1 VSGVEYGDSDYKS
14 PFPREWGRPPGDAYS
29 EERSRWVKSK
39 VQQHVAGSPAR
50 QLRQRQIQMLNQL
63 RLEQV
68 ERLRREAP

>member
-1 VSGVEYGDSDYKS
+1 VSGVEYGDSGWKS
-14 PFPREWGRPPGDAYS
+14 PFPKEWGLPPGDAYS

-39 VQQHVAGSPAR
+39 VQQHVAGAPLQ
-50 QLRQRQIQMLNQL
+50 QLRRRQIQMLNQL

>member
-1 VSGVEYGDSDYKS
+1 VTGIEYGDGGWKS

-29 EERSRWVKSK
+29 EERSRWVKVK
-39 VQQHVAGSPAR
+39 LQDLAGAPLR

-63 RLEQV
+63 RMAQV